1 MKTGTFPHYS
11 RKRYRAAVLGLMV
24 VYVALMLLV
33 WPQVRGAHGLAV
45 KIALALAPTLPVI
58 GVIWLMVWRVLRAD
72 ELEQRL
78 HMIALSIAS
87 GVVAAASLVGG
98 FLGAAGVLPPRGDLL
113 IWVFPVSSVVYGL
126 ARWLVARRYGAAGC
140 E

>member
-1 MKTGTFPHYS
+1 MKIPFFPAYS
-11 RKRYRAAVLGLMV
+11 RQRYRTSLWVLMS

-33 WPQVRGAHGLAV
+33 WPQVRGPHDLVV
-45 KIALALAPTLPVI
+45 KMALALAPTLPVI
-58 GVIWLMVWRVLRAD
+58 GVIGLMMWRVLHAD

-98 FLGAAGVLPPRGDLL
+98 FLGAAGVLTRGDLL
-113 IWVFPVSSVVYGL
+113 IWVFPALCVVYGL
-126 ARWLVARRYGAAGC
+126 ARWLVARRYGADGC